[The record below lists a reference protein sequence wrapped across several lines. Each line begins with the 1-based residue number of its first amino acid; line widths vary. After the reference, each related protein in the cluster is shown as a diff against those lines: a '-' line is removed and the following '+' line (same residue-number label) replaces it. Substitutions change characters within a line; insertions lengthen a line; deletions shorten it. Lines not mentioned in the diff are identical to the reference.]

1 MHSCYAG
8 FLGLRSGVDE
18 VCVLEGHAAA
28 SMGNLFLTF
37 PYYLV
42 MKRLERISQ

>member
-1 MHSCYAG
+1 MHPCYAG

-18 VCVLEGHAAA
+18 VCVLERHAAP
-28 SMGNLFLTF
+28 SMGNWFLMF

-42 MKRLERISQ
+42 LKRLERTSQ